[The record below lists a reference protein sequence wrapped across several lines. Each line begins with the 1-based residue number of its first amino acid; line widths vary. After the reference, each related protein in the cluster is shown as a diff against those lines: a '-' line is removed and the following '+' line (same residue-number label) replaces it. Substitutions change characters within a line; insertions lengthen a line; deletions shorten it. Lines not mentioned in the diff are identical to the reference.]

1 MFGTYQARVAV
12 KTMLDSYK
20 KLSDL
25 TVATFVTDD
34 NAKAK
39 LLEIRGNNIAF
50 VEKMAVINEEHALGM
65 RKVFEE
71 K

>member
-1 MFGTYQARVAV
+1 MGTYQARVAV
-12 KTMLDSYK
+12 KTMLDTYK
-20 KLSDL
+20 NLSDL
-25 TVATFVTDD
+25 TVATFVTDED
-34 NAKAK
+34 AKAK

-50 VEKMAVINEEHALGM
+50 VEKMAKIGEEHYLGM